1 LPGRDGRASRFS
13 TRLSM
18 QRTYYARVGALL
30 PQSGVQGHP
39 FARGR

>member
-1 LPGRDGRASRFS
+1 
-13 TRLSM
+13 M

-30 PQSGVQGHP
+30 PQSGVQRRT